1 MCCGCAADYDAEDS
15 DLCFDM
21 DVEYGVTDNLGNTC
35 EFYSSVPEECGY
47 WDTDDFEAYELCC
60 ACIEKEEEEN
70 GEDLCYDDW
79 EGCCDSTDGN

>member
-1 MCCGCAADYDAEDS
+1 MPKTLISASTWMLNTAS
-15 DLCFDM
+15 LITS
-21 DVEYGVTDNLGNTC
+21 VTPVSSTV
-35 EFYSSVPEECGY
+35 SVPEECGY